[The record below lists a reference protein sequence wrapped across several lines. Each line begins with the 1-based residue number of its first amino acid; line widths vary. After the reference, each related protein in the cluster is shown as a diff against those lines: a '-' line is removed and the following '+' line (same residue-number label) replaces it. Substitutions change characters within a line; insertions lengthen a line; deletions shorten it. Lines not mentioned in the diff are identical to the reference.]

1 MLTVAVLLLFVII
14 GGIAFELFR
23 FIYSFTSQW
32 FGSVYDP
39 VEQAA
44 EKLAGA
50 GANVEL

>member
-1 MLTVAVLLLFVII
+1 MAVLLLFVII

-23 FIYSFTSQW
+23 FVYSFTSQW